1 MTSTNNVSPEDV
13 TGFELKH
20 RITGAAVLLI
30 FGVLFLPWLLGS
42 PSEASKANATDEVTL
57 NEELSAVEIE
67 KELLEA
73 IENESA
79 EDEIEVYVSR
89 ITPLDS
95 ISDIQDTQAA
105 NEADNTDQ
113 SSSNSETS
121 ETTVQP
127 TINNEPTANN
137 EPAAIKEV
145 EPVVEKEE
153 PIIEAQPVA
162 VTRPVVVQASSTQ
175 AQVDKPE
182 VSDVEVGWIVQVGVF
197 TDKKGAARVV
207 GDLKLKGFV
216 PSTTI
221 VDTNLGKET
230 GTRVWLGP
238 FAQRVDAAK
247 SITTLKEKTGSDA
260 FIRAY
265 P

>member
-113 SSSNSETS
+113 SSSNSET
-121 ETTVQP
+121 TVQ
-127 TINNEPTANN
+127 PTANN
-137 EPAAIKEV
+137 EPAVIKEV
-145 EPVVEKEE
+145 ESVVEKEE

-162 VTRPVVVQASSTQ
+162 VTKPVVVQASSTQ